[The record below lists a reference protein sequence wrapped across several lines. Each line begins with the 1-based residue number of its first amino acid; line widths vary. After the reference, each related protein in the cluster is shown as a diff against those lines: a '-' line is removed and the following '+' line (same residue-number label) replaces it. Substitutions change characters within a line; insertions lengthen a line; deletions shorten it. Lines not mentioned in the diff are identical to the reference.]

1 MFLMPPR
8 PLLITSRT
16 NPRIRRIARLR
27 RQRDR
32 REAGVF
38 VAEGFREVGRAMD
51 AGLQLEELYWNPRL
65 SGMDFEALAAR
76 FPAIASRPQAVC
88 EVSVPVLEAMTY
100 LDEPEGI
107 VGVFREPRW
116 EAAQIASRADW
127 PDLWLVAAGTGKP
140 GNLGA
145 MARSAAAAGATG
157 IIAADAE
164 VDAFNP
170 NAIRASTGAV
180 FILPIL
186 RMSAQ
191 AAIDLL
197 HGRGAT
203 ILAAAAD
210 AVESYTS
217 ADMTGPVAL
226 VIGAEDR
233 GLPRKWLDAAD
244 RRISIPMRP
253 GPIDSLNAATTAA
266 VLLFEAV
273 RQRGR

>member
-1 MFLMPPR
+1 MFFMPPR

-65 SGMDFEALAAR
+65 SGMDFDALAAR
-76 FPAIASRPQAVC
+76 FPSIALRPQAVC

-107 VGVFREPRW
+107 VAVFREPRW

-127 PDLWLVAAGTGKP
+127 PDLWLVAAGTNKP

-197 HGRGAT
+197 RGRGAT

-210 AVESYTS
+210 ADESYTS

-233 GLPRKWLDAAD
+233 GLPREWLDAAD

-253 GPIDSLNAATTAA
+253 GPIDSLNASTTAA